1 MNDAIVMLEGPDQR
15 AQEIDALKRDFMRY
29 TQMDDLR
36 QPCPTG
42 RLVGDHRMLGFARRR
57 RQSFAEVIGDDLDVP
72 ENLNAVVSILCRAAK
87 GENVYTAAT
96 ELLLKL
102 ADGWAELRCDL

>member
-15 AQEIDALKRDFMRY
+15 AAEIDAHKTAFLRY
-29 TQMDDLR
+29 AQMEDLS
-36 QPCPTG
+36 QPCPAG
-42 RLVGDHRMLGFARRR
+42 RMRHDFRLGPNQMR
-57 RQSFAEVIGDDLDVP
+57 RQTIAEVIGDDLDYP
-72 ENLNAVVSILCRAAK
+72 AHLNAVVSILCRAAK